1 MAIADYG
8 VWAQLIATLGLL
20 LAIGKMFGRL
30 LLAVGKIVQ
39 RLDDHENTD
48 DERHDAQN
56 ARIARIEAI
65 LMSSK

>member
-1 MAIADYG
+1 
-8 VWAQLIATLGLL
+8 
-20 LAIGKMFGRL
+20 MFGRL